1 MSQEYHVQCEC
12 EIDVFIFLVFVR
24 SNLHG
29 GTNFCLN
36 IPCGYFLQGILRQI
50 TDKNRTKLQTSL
62 HTRILIVPSES
73 NGLEFFC
80 TQTKTLFKYTLSAS
94 WFTSI
99 VCERFHRGNFTP
111 LFSLNM

>member
-1 MSQEYHVQCEC
+1 MSEEYHVQRTHTKELHLFFF
-12 EIDVFIFLVFVR
+12 VSVKFVR
-24 SNLHG
+24 SNLHSG
-29 GTNFCLN
+29 RNFSLQ
-36 IPCGYFLQGILRQI
+36 IPCGYFLRGILRQI

-99 VCERFHRGNFTP
+99 V
-111 LFSLNM
+111 